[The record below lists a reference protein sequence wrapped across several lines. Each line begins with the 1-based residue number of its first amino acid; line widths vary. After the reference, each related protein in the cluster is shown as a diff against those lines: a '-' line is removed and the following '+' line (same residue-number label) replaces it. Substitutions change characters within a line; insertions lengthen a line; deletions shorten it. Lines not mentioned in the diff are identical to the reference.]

1 MYQAAIPTPIGILQ
15 LCADEHALLSAH
27 FIEQPLQ
34 CSSPKNAV
42 LEETINQVNAYLDGK
57 LKRFNLPLGP
67 QGTDFQKSVWQEL
80 LNIDFGNTRTYL
92 EMAAYLG
99 NTKCIRAAA
108 AANGKNPI
116 SIIIPCHRVIG
127 SNRQLVGYAGG
138 LWRKKWLLQHEYF
151 HSPIANS
158 LFL

>member
-15 LCADEHALLSAH
+15 LCADEHALLSAY

-34 CSSPKNAV
+34 HASPQNAL
-42 LEETINQVNAYLDGK
+42 LEETIRQITAYWDGK
-57 LKRFNLPLGP
+57 LKRFDLPLAP

-92 EMAAYLG
+92 EMAVCLG
-99 NTKCIRAAA
+99 NSKCIRAAA

-127 SNRQLVGYAGG
+127 SNRQLVGYASG
-138 LWRKKWLLQHEYF
+138 LWRKKWLLQHECFY
-151 HSPIANS
+151 SPIANT
-158 LFL
+158 LPP